1 MEFLNATFFVGLAFC
16 VFVGVLI
23 YYKVPGMLT
32 KGLDERAEKIRH
44 DLDEARRLREEA
56 QSLLATYERKQR
68 DALQEAEAMVA
79 HAEEEA
85 KREAAIAAQKLEES
99 IKRREQ
105 QALDKI
111 ALAEAQ
117 AEKEVRE
124 AAVEV
129 AVDAAGRVIAE
140 KLTGNKAVSMVDQS
154 IKDLRSQLH

>member
-1 MEFLNATFFVGLAFC
+1 MELGATFWVGAAFV
-16 VFVGVLI
+16 VFIGVLF

-32 KGLDERAEKIRH
+32 KGLDERAEKIRN

-68 DALQEAEAMVA
+68 DAMQEAEAMVA

-85 KREAAIAAQKLEES
+85 KREAAQAAEKLEEA

-111 ALAEAQ
+111 AMAEAQ
-117 AEKEVRE
+117 AEKDVRE

-129 AVDAAGRVIAE
+129 AIAAAGKVIAE
-140 KLTGNKAVSMVDQS
+140 QVSGDKADALVDQA
-154 IKDLRSQLH
+154 IKDLRGQLH